1 MIKNS
6 FVYIL
11 LLCLAISNVFTQSED
26 EVQDILTK
34 YNNYRFGSIYIY
46 KVKKAKEIEKMR
58 ADERA
63 AAEGIVKVDKTV
75 IESLEAKH
83 ETGAINLIKQGVN
96 DETAVATIE
105 KEMIRKGFKGFPKE
119 DLIQLYNHY
128 KQELEGGGDEYRTV
142 VYLITM
148 PPEKGKKP
156 TDIIGMVIA
165 EFAKAKART
174 MSEMKKQLNRVPT
187 ERTFS
192 AKGMRNKEFKNP
204 AEYNGYKDLY
214 ELANA
219 YIKQNNIENVTLEAL
234 ALEDDFWTGK
244 TVGVS
249 KPLLTGNTINERDI
263 QLFKRISNGDAI
275 DAYGKGYEI
284 ELSSD
289 LIRFTK
295 FKEYYTKKKSSS
307 RNKRRGNRRSSNT
320 VKDTTADEEEDKG
333 PVPDMTISNNGSLP
347 KFGVELK
354 YGIDDIN
361 MPSLWSERATLSVF
375 WEQAKFG
382 MILPMGDLTAS
393 DKDIN
398 LFSHTRKFTSAGVG
412 FAGELDFGFPLIP
425 NSNVFNL
432 SFGYV
437 FGDADEAAFNE
448 DRRNID
454 PESFVNDN
462 YNDYVIRANAR
473 LLYTTG
479 IAIDNDYLL
488 RFGVGGAFYNVET
501 WNYQQTN
508 SDDEFDDNNDPSYQ
522 KSESESIGNFIVK
535 VDFLTK
541 NTSTP
546 YGVNLNYFDGS
557 LQVNGFVIF
566 PVVNDFLIK
575 VNAKGTTILRDQEHP
590 WEVNGLFQPNI
601 NFIYRF

>member
-11 LLCLAISNVFTQSED
+11 LLSLAISNVFAQSED

-46 KVKKAKEIEKMR
+46 KVKKAKEVEKMR

-63 AAEGIVKVDKTV
+63 AAEGIVKVDKSV

-96 DETAVATIE
+96 AESPVSGIE
-105 KEMIRKGFKGFPKE
+105 RDMLRAGFKGFPRE
-119 DLIQLYNHY
+119 DLEQLYNHY
-128 KQELEGGGDEYRTV
+128 KQELEGGSVESRVV
-142 VYLITM
+142 VYLVTL
-148 PPEKGKKP
+148 PPEKGGKP
-156 TDIIGMVIA
+156 TDIVGMVIS
-165 EFAKAKART
+165 EFPKAKARS
-174 MSEMKKQLNRVPT
+174 MSEMKKQLSRVPKNQV
-187 ERTFS
+187 FS

-219 YIKQNNIENVTLEAL
+219 YIRQSNIENVTLEAL

-249 KPLLTGNTINERDI
+249 KPLITGNSLNERDI

-295 FKEYYTKKKSSS
+295 FKEFYTKKKSSS
-307 RNKRRGNRRSSNT
+307 RKNRRSRGRT
-320 VKDTTADEEEDKG
+320 TEVKDTTAEEEDKG
-333 PVPDMTISNNGSLP
+333 PVPDMTVSNNGSLP

-393 DKDIN
+393 DKDVN
-398 LFSHTRKFTSAGVG
+398 LFSHKRKFTSAGVG

-437 FGDADEAAFNE
+437 FGDADESSFNK
-448 DRRNID
+448 DRRNFDIENFQGD
-454 PESFVNDN
+454 DFH
-462 YNDYVIRANAR
+462 DYVIRANAR

-501 WNYQQTN
+501 WNYQQSTT
-508 SDDEFDDNNDPSYQ
+508 DDEFDSDKEPTYQ
-522 KSESESIGNFIVK
+522 KYESESIGNFIVK
-535 VDFLTK
+535 IDFLTK

-546 YGVNLNYFDGS
+546 YGVNVNYFDGS

-575 VNAKGTTILRDQEHP
+575 VNAKGTSILRDQEHP
-590 WEVNGLFQPNI
+590 WEVDGIFQPNI